1 MDILPTLLD
10 LLLVIFLIF
19 MNGFFVAAEFCCVK
33 MRTSR
38 LETLIAEGSSRAK
51 YAKQLTEHLDSSL
64 SVTQLGITL
73 ASLGLGWVGEPAI
86 AVLILPVTQSV
97 GLPDEVGHT
106 AALAIAFTIITSL
119 HIVLGEL
126 TPKSMAIAN
135 VERIMLAIA
144 FPMVLFSRV
153 MRPFVWILNTV
164 ANRIS
169 RSLGYG
175 VTGENEDAHTEEE
188 IRVLMEESHRQG
200 LIDKTE
206 LEFVDN
212 VFDFADLSV
221 REIMIPRTDMVCLD
235 LEDSLE
241 ESIEMAM
248 EERLTRYPICDGGKD
263 NIIGFLHIK
272 DFLQTLYKKEEPDL
286 RKLARHALVVPEAM
300 AVSRLLQTMQQERS
314 QLAIVVDEYGGTAGM
329 VTIEDVIEEIV
340 GDIQDEFDTDRPLV
354 EKKGACL
361 YSVDAKMLLEELE
374 DILEV
379 AIDEEEIDSVG
390 GWISAHVDNPP
401 RIGQKAT
408 FGDAQFFVEETEGVR
423 VTRVLCHLG
432 RELQEEHDEIAD
444 LTQPRKTDAAR
455 HMSGHRREGK
465 DARENR

>member
-188 IRVLMEESHRQG
+188 IRLLMKESYRQG
-200 LIDKTE
+200 LINSTE
-206 LEFVDN
+206 ADFVDN
-212 VFDFADLSV
+212 VFSFTELNA
-221 REIMIPRTDMVCLD
+221 REIMVPRTDMICLYLD
-235 LEDSLE
+235 DTPAERIKTILE
-241 ESIEMAM
+241 EQQ
-248 EERLTRYPICDGGKD
+248 TRYPVCYQDKD
-263 NIIGFLHIK
+263 HIIGFIHVK
-272 DFLQTLYKKEEPDL
+272 DLLSPLVRGEHLNL
-286 RKLARHALVVPEAM
+286 RRYIRKALVVPESM
-300 AVSRLLQTMQQERS
+300 DGSVLLGTMQEQGS

-329 VTIEDVIEEIV
+329 VTIEDIIEQIV
-340 GDIQDEFDTDRPLV
+340 GDIRDEFDEERESV
-354 EKKGACL
+354 EWRAGDIC
-361 YSVDAKMLLEELE
+361 SIDAKLLLEEVDDLIGVRIE
-374 DILEV
+374 DEDV
-379 AIDEEEIDSVG
+379 DSIG
-390 GWISAHVDNPP
+390 GWAPRVGHMTAHA
-401 RIGQKAT
+401 GT
-408 FGDAQFFVEETEGVR
+408 LFYVEEVDGMR
-423 VTRVLCHLG
+423 ITRVLVHLPHTVS
-432 RELQEEHDEIAD
+432 EEEEQTEA
-444 LTQPRKTDAAR
+444 T
-455 HMSGHRREGK
+455 E
-465 DARENR
+465 EE

>member
-188 IRVLMEESHRQG
+188 IRLLMKESYRQG
-200 LIDKTE
+200 LINSTE
-206 LEFVDN
+206 ADFVDN
-212 VFDFADLSV
+212 VFSFTELNA
-221 REIMIPRTDMVCLD
+221 REIMVPRTDMICLYLD
-235 LEDSLE
+235 DTPAERIKTILE
-241 ESIEMAM
+241 EQQ
-248 EERLTRYPICDGGKD
+248 TRYPVCYQDKD
-263 NIIGFLHIK
+263 HIIGFIHVK
-272 DFLQTLYKKEEPDL
+272 DLLSPLVRGEHLNL
-286 RKLARHALVVPEAM
+286 RRYIRKALVVPESM
-300 AVSRLLQTMQQERS
+300 DGSVLLRTS
-314 QLAIVVDEYGGTAGM
+314 T
-329 VTIEDVIEEIV
+329 
-340 GDIQDEFDTDRPLV
+340 
-354 EKKGACL
+354 
-361 YSVDAKMLLEELE
+361 
-374 DILEV
+374 
-379 AIDEEEIDSVG
+379 
-390 GWISAHVDNPP
+390 
-401 RIGQKAT
+401 
-408 FGDAQFFVEETEGVR
+408 
-423 VTRVLCHLG
+423 
-432 RELQEEHDEIAD
+432 
-444 LTQPRKTDAAR
+444 AAR
-455 HMSGHRREGK
+455 RGW
-465 DARENR
+465 